1 MVLTY
6 VDLGPKIGL
15 MGDGEQ
21 EALYINQNAL
31 TALDLSNETHD
42 THHPSM

>member
-1 MVLTY
+1 
-6 VDLGPKIGL
+6 

-21 EALYINQNAL
+21 ESLYINQIAL

-42 THHPSM
+42 THHPGKWNWLLSREIC